1 MSWGR
6 DGAKHVR
13 METRR
18 AQHIAL
24 SQGAF
29 ISIGN
34 KVAFAPMVSL
44 PPPMEL
50 EAWFRRIGRA
60 LPEQLFREM
69 VENAGFRDLTV
80 VRRSPKLC
88 TESEGSAVIT
98 LRTWRR

>member
-1 MSWGR
+1 MAWGR

-34 KVAFAPMVSL
+34 KVAFALIKPYVHGLVGTEAYNWLMPRNFDWSEVSVGT
-44 PPPMEL
+44 
-50 EAWFRRIGRA
+50 ARRFRW
-60 LPEQLFREM
+60 
-69 VENAGFRDLTV
+69 
-80 VRRSPKLC
+80 
-88 TESEGSAVIT
+88 SAQMQ
-98 LRTWRR
+98 RTAVSICSWT